1 MTVWFD
7 NPKELFRA
15 DKVLVFWPD
24 ATQTPDERINSSTRF
39 VLYLSTLLYLIKRD
53 TRILVFGAM
62 VIGSLY
68 MLHST
73 GSVKDYG
80 VVVEEVNRD
89 CQQPTPINPMA
100 NVLLTDYTDQPN
112 RPPACYYPTVAD
124 KVSKFLD
131 ETFPYDSGRS
141 RSPLPEIQ
149 KKFAARQFYSNPAT
163 LIPSDQTSFAEFCYG
178 KKNRPMCRDSPW
190 VCDPNFR
197 GVQLEAF
204 AGIGSDGDKRSGMF
218 GGTPGPSS

>member
-1 MTVWFD
+1 MSVWFD

-24 ATQTPDERINSSTRF
+24 AKQTPDERINSSTRF

-53 TRILVFGAM
+53 PRIIMFGAM

-68 MLHST
+68 MLYST
-73 GSVKDYG
+73 GNVKDFG
-80 VVVEEVNRD
+80 MIIQEVDRD
-89 CQQPTPINPMA
+89 CQQPTPTNPMA
-100 NVLLTDYTDQPN
+100 NVLITDYIDKPN
-112 RPPACYYPTVAD
+112 RPPACYYPSVAN
-124 KVSKFLD
+124 KVSTFLD

-141 RSPLPEIQ
+141 RSPLPQIQ

-163 LIPSDQTSFAEFCYG
+163 LIPNDQTSFAEFCYG
-178 KKNRPMCRDSPW
+178 KKNRHMCRDSPW
-190 VCDPNFR
+190 VCDPNIR

-218 GGTPGPSS
+218 GGTSGQ